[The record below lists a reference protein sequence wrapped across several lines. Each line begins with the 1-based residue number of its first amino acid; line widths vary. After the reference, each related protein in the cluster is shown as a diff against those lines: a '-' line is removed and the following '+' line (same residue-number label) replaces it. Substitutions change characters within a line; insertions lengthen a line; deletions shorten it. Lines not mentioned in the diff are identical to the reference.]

1 MAVTE
6 VKKEPIDHKDTTE
19 YEETVLDKIIK
30 PPVNKVNVS
39 LCTKFIGQL
48 LFVKHGSILYT
59 VHPHKCS
66 VSSGGP
72 LHVSGVWQWKR

>member
-30 PPVNKVNVS
+30 PPVNKVNVF
-39 LCTKFIGQL
+39 LCTKFIAQL
-48 LFVKHGSILYT
+48 LCFVKWIYVVHGT
-59 VHPHKCS
+59 
-66 VSSGGP
+66 SS
-72 LHVSGVWQWKR
+72 

>member
-48 LFVKHGSILYT
+48 LFVT
-59 VHPHKCS
+59 
-66 VSSGGP
+66 
-72 LHVSGVWQWKR
+72 